1 MELMR
6 RKIIK
11 KHFLPLSMSG
21 SGRFINSIHYNGTQN
36 SCDISGICNQC
47 GYIQKDNSD
56 NNNIN
61 QSVKKAYIQAGL
73 HADEAPGYMVMNYL
87 IELLD
92 IADSEDKIRG
102 EIICVPAAN
111 PIGLNQW
118 FYDRL
123 QGRFDTSNGIN
134 FNRNF
139 PDIVEETAK
148 IIENQLTDEPDKN
161 RDLIRDAMKI
171 AIDNLH
177 PEDEASALKKLL
189 FSLSFDADIVLD
201 LHCDNQAVMHIYT
214 GESLW
219 SNSASNLNSN
229 LDLNLN
235 LKQSFSGAC
244 ELAAWTGAEAILLAN
259 ESGGDPYDEAC
270 SKIWYKLKELYPDY
284 PIYPSCLAATIEY
297 RGEADVSEELNRQDA
312 INLYSFLH
320 QRGYVVGSI
329 PSFKT
334 ELTVQIKSDSSN
346 KITTYPKKLTSFVIP
361 EFDSETNQLKMPELK
376 IDATPLSGVE
386 HIKAPV
392 SGVVN
397 FLRRPGDMLK
407 AGDKIAEI
415 MNPYSQSEESR
426 ITELFCKIDGL
437 LFSLTS
443 DRMARQGRI
452 LAKIAGK
459 KPIEGKGKHLLT
471 A

>member
-1 MELMR
+1 MR
-6 RKIIK
+6 TKTIK
-11 KHFLPLSMSG
+11 KHLLPLSMSG
-21 SGRFINSIHYNGTQN
+21 SGRFINSIHYGYA
-36 SCDISGICNQC
+36 GRYKKV
-47 GYIQKDNSD
+47 YIQS
-56 NNNIN
+56 
-61 QSVKKAYIQAGL
+61 GL
-73 HADEAPGYMVMNYL
+73 HAEEAPGYMVMHYL
-87 IELLD
+87 LELLD
-92 IADSEDKIRG
+92 IADSQDKIRG

-111 PIGLNQW
+111 PIGLDQW
-118 FYDRL
+118 FYDRP
-123 QGRFDTSNGIN
+123 QGRFDTSNGVN

-148 IIENQLTDEPDKN
+148 IIENQLTNDPDKN
-161 RDLIRDAMKI
+161 RDIIRDAMKI

-177 PEDEASALKKLL
+177 PEDEAGALKKLL
-189 FSLSFDADIVLD
+189 FSLSFDADVVLD
-201 LHCDNQAVMHIYT
+201 LHCDNQAIMHIYT

-219 SNSASNLNSN
+219 SNSTSNTSSNSNQTPNLASNP
-229 LDLNLN
+229 
-235 LKQSFSGAC
+235 KQPFSSAC
-244 ELAAWTGAEAILLAN
+244 ELAAWTGAEAILLAD

-270 SKIWYKLKELYPDY
+270 SKIWCKLKELYPDY

-320 QRGYVVGSI
+320 QQGYLSGDI
-329 PSFKT
+329 P
-334 ELTVQIKSDSSN
+334 
-346 KITTYPKKLTSFVIP
+346 
-361 EFDSETNQLKMPELK
+361 LKMPELK

-392 SGVVN
+392 SGIVN
-397 FLRRPGDMLK
+397 FLRRPGEMLK
-407 AGDKIAEI
+407 AGDKVAEI
-415 MNPYSQSEESR
+415 MNPYSQNEENR